1 LRNSIYLDTNVLI
14 ALFEGTGASHDS
26 LWKLVS
32 RAVGDTPALF
42 HTSALSFTELL
53 TKPYRDRN
61 HVLARQY
68 LLLARSEDWLSV
80 WPVNPGVI
88 ELTAVIRAR
97 FRLKLPDAV
106 HVATAVATSC
116 QYFVTFDL
124 GITDLMGLAHPIT
137 DESIEASIR
146 VIRPDPVSLSELA
159 QALS

>member
-1 LRNSIYLDTNVLI
+1 MTNSIYLDTNVLI
-14 ALFEGTGASHDS
+14 ALFEGKGSSHDG

-32 RAVGDTPALF
+32 LAVGDTPAVF

-80 WPVNPGVI
+80 WPVTPGVI

-106 HVATAVATSC
+106 HVATAATSRC
-116 QYFVTFDL
+116 QYLVTSDL

-137 DESIEASIR
+137 DESIEASIK
-146 VIRPDPVSLSELA
+146 VIRPDPISLAELA